1 MRSTIIAEL
10 ATNDARTT
18 QEQPEHTPP
27 SDRRTRTRS
36 ALVRRVSMAVCLFVA
51 ACGGAEDAGDPGPTG
66 GGGAGGSSDPEL
78 TGGGGAGGSGAG
90 EPTAWK
96 DMNFEQRVAYMN
108 GTVLPRMKE
117 VFVAYDPAFETMD
130 CTTCHGADG
139 ATQDYAMPSPEIA
152 VLPDTEEGFLE
163 YVEDPEHPER
173 AEWSTFMFEKVVP
186 EMASLLQRVQYDPT
200 TGNGDFSCN
209 NCHTLG
215 SVEP

>member
-1 MRSTIIAEL
+1 MRSMITADP

-18 QEQPEHTPP
+18 QGQPDHAPP

-36 ALVRRVSMAVCLFVA
+36 AVVRRVSMAACLFIA
-51 ACGGAEDAGDPGPTG
+51 ACGGAEDSGDP
-66 GGGAGGSSDPEL
+66 
-78 TGGGGAGGSGAG
+78 

-96 DMNFEQRVAYMN
+96 DMSFEQRVTYMN
-108 GTVLPRMKE
+108 SDVLPRMKE

-139 ATQDYAMPSPEIA
+139 ATRAYAMPSPEIA

-163 YVEDPEHPER
+163 YVQDPEHPER

-215 SVEP
+215 SVKP

>member
-1 MRSTIIAEL
+1 
-10 ATNDARTT
+10 
-18 QEQPEHTPP
+18 
-27 SDRRTRTRS
+27 
-36 ALVRRVSMAVCLFVA
+36 MAACLFVA
-51 ACGGAEDAGDPGPTG
+51 ACGGAED
-66 GGGAGGSSDPEL
+66 SSDP
-78 TGGGGAGGSGAG
+78 

-108 GTVLPRMKE
+108 SDVLPRMKE

-130 CTTCHGADG
+130 CATCHGADG
-139 ATQDYAMPSPEIA
+139 PTRAYAMPSPAIA

-163 YVEDPEHPER
+163 YVQDPEHPER

-200 TGNGDFSCN
+200 TNSGDFSCN